1 MVKLAIDAMG
11 GDFAPEEIIKGVNL
25 SIEEHKDLELI
36 LYGDEEQIKKYLV
49 PNKRVTIVHT
59 PRVISMGE
67 ADPRREIRNNKDT
80 SLVQAFTAVKENQAE
95 GVVTAGP
102 TQAVVVSA
110 HIVLRRMKGM
120 SRMAL
125 CLGLP
130 DLGDGKQRLLLDSG
144 ANLELKPEHLVQLA
158 EYATIYMKE
167 VMGVEKPVVGLL
179 NIGTEEAKGR
189 EFDIEAFHLL
199 KDNKN
204 ITFFG
209 NIEPKEMLASP
220 CDILVTD
227 GYTGNM
233 VMKTAEGVAI
243 AVGKLLKQGIMASSK
258 AKFGYLFMK
267 GVFKELKNKTTA
279 DSIGGAI
286 LIGAEGIVIK
296 AHGSSNGPSFQAA
309 ISLARRAVLGN
320 VNEKMKAIIGD
331 KDE

>member
-1 MVKLAIDAMG
+1 MIKLAIDAMG
-11 GDFAPEEIIKGVNL
+11 GDFAPEEIVKGVNL
-25 SIEEHKDLELI
+25 SIKEYEDLELI
-36 LYGDEEQIKKYLV
+36 LYGDEEQIKKYLT
-49 PNKRVTIVHT
+49 PSNRVTIVHT

-67 ADPRREIRNNKDT
+67 EDPRREIRNNKDT
-80 SLVQAFTAVKENQAE
+80 SLVQAFTAVKEDLAS

-110 HIVLRRMKGM
+110 HVVLRRIKGM

-144 ANLELKPEHLVQLA
+144 ANLELKAEHLVQLA
-158 EYATIYMKE
+158 EYATIYMRE
-167 VMGVEKPVVGLL
+167 VMGVKEPVVGLL

-189 EFDIEAFHLL
+189 EIDIEAYHLL

-204 ITFFG
+204 VTFFG

-243 AVGKLLKQGIMASSK
+243 AIGRVLKQGIMASTK

-286 LIGAEGIVIK
+286 LIGADGIVIK
-296 AHGSSNGPSFQAA
+296 AHGSSNATSFHAA
-309 ISLARRAVLGN
+309 IGLARRTVLAN
-320 VNEKMKAIIGD
+320 VAEKMKAIIGA